1 MTPRK
6 QSRRRSGAGGCI
18 TSASR
23 RAEKSLSSTHNNKSV
38 RFQTTQK
45 DLLLRFAQN
54 TLCLRAFLQNA
65 ERSRRYHHH
74 HQRSSSS
81 SATMMMMI
89 RSSSPLAAKSNKSAR
104 FSQKIVLKSKVPL
117 CFFEVFLLFPP
128 MFFPPFFS
136 KTKKKRK
143 KKEACNLGY
152 QMDTLKKGLSL

>member
-74 HQRSSSS
+74 QRSSSS
-81 SATMMMMI
+81 ATMMMI

-136 KTKKKRK
+136 KTKKKEK
-143 KKEACNLGY
+143 KKRHEI
-152 QMDTLKKGLSL
+152 